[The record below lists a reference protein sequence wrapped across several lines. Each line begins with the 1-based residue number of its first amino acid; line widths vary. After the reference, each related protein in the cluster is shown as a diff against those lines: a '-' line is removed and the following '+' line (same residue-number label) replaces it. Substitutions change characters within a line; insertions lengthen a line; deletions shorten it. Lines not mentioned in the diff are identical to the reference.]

1 MMVMMMTITKIEI
14 VIIKNINLIG
24 VAATV
29 QTAAPLQWAM
39 GEGEGEEEGRA
50 SR

>member
-29 QTAAPLQWAM
+29 QTVVPLP
-39 GEGEGEEEGRA
+39 
-50 SR
+50 